1 VNKLF
6 LLEHQTRVTE
16 TSRDLADLQAD
27 LVLVELVVDQL
38 VLALLLERDDD
49 QRDEDVDEEE
59 REDDEVDDVEDGHVE
74 AEARLRAAVLVRR
87 VDRVLQ
93 NSVHNTTVDIRS
105 VVRVDQIEMLAYS
118 LVWYRC
124 LPDELS

>member
-6 LLEHQTRVTE
+6 LSELQTRVTE

-74 AEARLRAAVLVRR
+74 AEARLGAAVLVRG

-93 NSVHNTTVDIRS
+93 HSVCNTTVDIRS

>member
-1 VNKLF
+1 MNKLF

-27 LVLVELVVDQL
+27 LVLVELVIDQL

>member
-74 AEARLRAAVLVRR
+74 AETRLRAAVLVRR

>member
-1 VNKLF
+1 
-6 LLEHQTRVTE
+6 VTE

-93 NSVHNTTVDIRS
+93 HSVHNTTVDIRS

>member
-1 VNKLF
+1 MF
-6 LLEHQTRVTE
+6 LSELQTRVTE

-74 AEARLRAAVLVRR
+74 AEARLGAAVLVRR

-93 NSVHNTTVDIRS
+93 HSVHNTTVDIRS

>member
-1 VNKLF
+1 MF

-27 LVLVELVVDQL
+27 LVLVELVIDQL